1 MSQTKAQ
8 LVDAVDGS
16 IVAADLASNCVTTA
30 KVADDAI
37 TIAKLSTTGTA
48 SSSTF
53 LRGDGA
59 FAAAGG
65 GKILQVK
72 QTKLTSAVSISGVTS
87 YTNIS
92 GLSVDITPA
101 STSNKIL
108 VMVQMNVST
117 EGEAIFKLQKS
128 TTSATTDIGNS
139 TAGNYTSFTGIF
151 GNTARSGYYDMLDKN
166 FNFLEENLQS
176 TDQHTFK
183 VQWSNITNV
192 NTYLNRTAYST
203 SNTHYSYSGSSS
215 ITVME
220 IEG

>member
-37 TIAKLSTTGTA
+37 TMAKLSTTGTA

-72 QTKLTSAVSISGVTS
+72 KTKLTSAVSITGVTS
-87 YTNIS
+87 YADIS
-92 GLSVDITPA
+92 SFSVDITPA
-101 STSNKIL
+101 SASNKIL
-108 VMVQMNVST
+108 VIVDMKAST
-117 EGEAIFKLQKS
+117 SGEAVFKLVRNS
-128 TTSATTDIGNS
+128 TDIGNS
-139 TAGNYTSFTGIF
+139 TAGAYTSFHGLF
-151 GNTARSGYYDMLDKN
+151 GNTARSHYYD
-166 FNFLEENLQS
+166 LQS
-176 TDQHTFK
+176 IHFSFLDDAQDTNAHTYK
-183 VQWSNITNV
+183 VQWSNVTNV
-192 NTYLNRTAYST
+192 STYLNRTAYSAT
-203 SNTHYSYSGSSS
+203 GTHYSYSGSSG

>member
-72 QTKLTSAVSISGVTS
+72 QTKLTSAVSITGVTS
-87 YTNIS
+87 YADIS
-92 GLSVDITPA
+92 SFSVDITPA
-101 STSNKIL
+101 SASNKIL
-108 VMVQMNVST
+108 VIVQMNVST
-117 EGEAIFKLQKS
+117 SGEAIFKLVRNS
-128 TTSATTDIGNS
+128 TDIGNS
-139 TAGNYTSFTGIF
+139 TAGAYTSFTGIF

-166 FNFLEENLQS
+166 FNFLDDAQDTNA
-176 TDQHTFK
+176 HTYK

-192 NTYLNRTAYST
+192 STYLNRTAYSAT
-203 SNTHYSYSGSSS
+203 GTHYSYSGSSS

>member
-72 QTKLTSAVSISGVTS
+72 QTKLTSAVSITGVTS
-87 YTNIS
+87 YADIS
-92 GLSVDITPA
+92 SFSVDITPA
-101 STSNKIL
+101 SASNKIL
-108 VMVQMNVST
+108 VMVQMQAST
-117 EGEAIFKLQKS
+117 GGEAVFKLVRNS
-128 TTSATTDIGNS
+128 TDIGNS
-139 TAGNYTSFTGIF
+139 TAGAYTSFHGLF
-151 GNTARSGYYDMLDKN
+151 GNSARSHYYDLESIS
-166 FNFLEENLQS
+166 FNFLDDAQDTNA
-176 TDQHTFK
+176 HTYK

-192 NTYLNRTAYST
+192 TTYLNRTAYSAT
-203 SNTHYSYSGSSS
+203 GTHYSYSGSSS
-215 ITVME
+215 ITAIE